1 MNIFAERIGGSIQNF
16 ESKNGAKI
24 WLNYKL
30 LEAELER
37 VNLEKYIHDRIFSK
51 ELNILDKI
59 CTELAR
65 ESFD

>member
-16 ESKNGAKI
+16 ESKNGPKI

-37 VNLEKYIHDRIFSK
+37 VNIEKYIHDRLFSR
-51 ELNILDKI
+51 ELNLLDKLYLD
-59 CTELAR
+59 LAK
-65 ESFD
+65 